1 MIYWNTRNDNM
12 DKEKELRK
20 YNNMIINDKLDYI
33 IKQNK
38 SLESLNNR
46 NTEMILKR
54 LERIQKLNQTIIY
67 LLLGVVGLLITI
79 IYLH

>member
-1 MIYWNTRNDNM
+1 M

-20 YNNMIINDKLDYI
+20 YNNIIINDKLDYI

-38 SLESLNNR
+38 RLESLKNK

-79 IYLH
+79 LLG

>member
-1 MIYWNTRNDNM
+1 M

-79 IYLH
+79 LLG

>member
-1 MIYWNTRNDNM
+1 M

-20 YNNMIINDKLDYI
+20 YNNMIVNDKLDYI

-38 SLESLNNR
+38 SLESLNNQ

-54 LERIQKLNQTIIY
+54 LESIQKLNQTIIY

-79 IYLH
+79 LLG

>member
-1 MIYWNTRNDNM
+1 M

-38 SLESLNNR
+38 NLESLNNR
-46 NTEMILKR
+46 NTE
-54 LERIQKLNQTIIY
+54 IQK
-67 LLLGVVGLLITI
+67 
-79 IYLH
+79 

>member
-1 MIYWNTRNDNM
+1 M

-33 IKQNK
+33 IKQNE
-38 SLESLNNR
+38 SLESLNNQ

-67 LLLGVVGLLITI
+67 LLLGVIGLLITI
-79 IYLH
+79 LLG

>member
-1 MIYWNTRNDNM
+1 M

-20 YNNMIINDKLDYI
+20 YNNMIVNNKLDYI

-38 SLESLNNR
+38 SLESLNNQ

-54 LERIQKLNQTIIY
+54 LERIQKLNITI
-67 LLLGVVGLLITI
+67 LLG
-79 IYLH
+79 